1 MTAIEILYDMETELV
16 ANLVRALAR
25 GDVGSAAWSA
35 QKLGKL
41 GIVSAANAQ
50 AVRRALKKA
59 LPLIQAEVR
68 EHGIKAAST
77 IDRYLDGLQLSK
89 VLPFDASE
97 AVVYTL
103 DTWEGKATT
112 AIEKMGS
119 MLLVGTDG
127 MYVDTIKKASA
138 QVLIGAKSGRE
149 AIADVARIWAEK
161 GVPVLVD
168 AAGRQWSVEAYA
180 ATVIR
185 SNVRN
190 VVTETQKARC
200 ADLGVDLVE
209 VSSHVG
215 ARPGC
220 APYQGRIYSLSGTST
235 EYPPLSFTSYGKPAG
250 LFGINCGHQMY
261 PYVPGVSTRTF
272 EPVPKKE
279 NEKAYEASQEQ
290 RALERSIRKARREV
304 ATMEALGDEGRI
316 RAAKEKLARRR
327 DGMKQF
333 IEESGRTRRLDRER
347 IF

>member
-1 MTAIEILYDMETELV
+1 MTAIELLYDMETELL

-35 QKLGKL
+35 KKLGDL
-41 GIVSAANAQ
+41 GIVSAKNAQ

-68 EHGIKAAST
+68 EHGIKAVST
-77 IDRYLDGLQLSK
+77 FDRYLDGLQLSE
-89 VLPFDASE
+89 VLPFDASQ
-97 AVVYTL
+97 AVVDTL
-103 DTWEGKATT
+103 ATWEGKATT

-119 MLLVGTDG
+119 TLLVGTQG
-127 MYVDTIKKASA
+127 MFVDAIEKASA

-149 AIADVARIWAEK
+149 AIADVARTWSDK
-161 GVPVLVD
+161 GIPALVD

-200 ADLGVDLVE
+200 ADFGVDLVE

-220 APYQGRIYSLSGTST
+220 APYQGRIYSLSGAST
-235 EYPPLSFTSYGKPAG
+235 EYPPLSSTSYGQPAG

-261 PYVPGVSTRTF
+261 PYVPGASTRTF

-304 ATMEALGDEGRI
+304 ATMEALGDEARI

-347 IF
+347 IY

>member
-1 MTAIEILYDMETELV
+1 VTAIELLYDMETELL

-35 QKLGKL
+35 KKLGDL
-41 GIVSAANAQ
+41 GIVSAKNAQ

-68 EHGIKAAST
+68 EHGIKAVST
-77 IDRYLDGLQLSK
+77 FDRYLDGLQLSE
-89 VLPFDASE
+89 VLPFDASK
-97 AVVYTL
+97 AVVDTL
-103 DTWEGKATT
+103 ATWEGKATT

-119 MLLVGTDG
+119 TLLVGTNALYIDA
-127 MYVDTIKKASA
+127 IEKAST

-149 AIADVARIWAEK
+149 AIAEVARTWADK
-161 GVPVLVD
+161 GVTALVD

-200 ADLGVDLVE
+200 ADFGVDLVE

-220 APYQGRIYSLSGTST
+220 APYQGRIYSLSGASA
-235 EYPPLSFTSYGKPAG
+235 EYPPLSSTSYGEPAG

-261 PYVPGVSTRTF
+261 PYVPGASTRTF
-272 EPVPKKE
+272 EPVPEKE
-279 NEKAYEASQEQ
+279 NEKAYETSQEQ
-290 RALERSIRKARREV
+290 RALERAIRKSRREV
-304 ATMEALGDEGRI
+304 AMMEALGDERRI
-316 RAAKEKLARRR
+316 QSAKEKLARRR

-347 IF
+347 IY